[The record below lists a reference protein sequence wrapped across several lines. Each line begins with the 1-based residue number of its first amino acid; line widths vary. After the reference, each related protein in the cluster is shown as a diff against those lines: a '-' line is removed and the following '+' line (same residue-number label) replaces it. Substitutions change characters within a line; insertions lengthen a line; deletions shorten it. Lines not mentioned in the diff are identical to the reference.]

1 SLLST
6 RYAGCN
12 PDSVYLLGL
21 FVTPPASKAD
31 LWIFFIPQ
39 QEILV
44 VEPGKFRLLVL
55 QQQPELPQKVVPN
68 RGYSVTGLPVPLVK
82 VRNIASHVFKFPDVL
97 F

>member
-1 SLLST
+1 LFFEAFDD
-6 RYAGCN
+6 RNRPCW
-12 PDSVYLLGL
+12 GL
-21 FVTPPASKAD
+21 TSKAD

-44 VEPGKFRLLVL
+44 VEPGKFRLLVS
-55 QQQPELPQKVVPN
+55 QQHPELPQKVVPN
-68 RGYSVTGLPVPLVK
+68 RGYSVTGLPVPLAK